1 MNDGCCFE
9 FSFNSLNI
17 EFAINLAANGYS
29 FPDLLFVDVM
39 TEKCQLLH
47 QHIKSSKD
55 SLMLVANI
63 GRKMATIKLYDKN
76 LMDSQLLHFTVSN
89 LWDLE
94 EQLYRLWIE
103 VHVVLK
109 DYAVQD
115 PLSKL
120 RHITDYYSSSTY
132 QDIMHACLL

>member
-1 MNDGCCFE
+1 MDPAFE
-9 FSFNSLNI
+9 FSVNGLNM
-17 EFAINLAANGYS
+17 EFAIHLAADGHSIPY
-29 FPDLLFVDVM
+29 LLFVDIL

-55 SLMLVANI
+55 CLMLVANI
-63 GRKMATIKLYDKN
+63 GHTMATIKLFDKN

-103 VHVVLK
+103 VCGVLN
-109 DYAVQD
+109 DYAVNN
-115 PLSKL
+115 PLLELS
-120 RHITDYYSSSTY
+120 HIMDYYSLTTY
-132 QDIMHACLL
+132 HDMMSACLL